1 MKKELLLGNHAITRA
16 LYEAGVEVISS
27 YPGTPSSEIT
37 MNCAAYKGTGMQ
49 AEWSPNEKVGAEVA
63 IGASIAGARAFSGM
77 KHVGLN
83 VAADPLYTASYA
95 GVNGGLVFAVADDSG
110 MHSSQNEQ
118 DSRTHA
124 IGAKVPMLE
133 PSDSKECL
141 EYTKLAFEIS
151 EEFDTPVLVHMTTRT
166 CHSQGIVE
174 LSDRVEKVKE
184 VYKKDLH
191 KYVMMPLFARAKHVL
206 VEERIQK
213 LIAYA
218 ETSPLNSV
226 EINDKAEVGI
236 ITSGVA
242 YQYSKEALGD
252 NASYLK
258 LGIVHPLPVKLIKD
272 FAAKVK
278 KLYVVEELD
287 PVIETHCRSIGLEP
301 IGKMDNGK
309 HAPVFSYLGE
319 YSQNIIKEAVTG
331 EKPKF
336 KEFPEAIPVRPPVLC
351 AGCSHRGV
359 FYALN
364 RLGVVVSGDIGC
376 YTLAATPPL
385 SAMDFQ
391 ICMGAGISMA
401 HGFVKARPDYA
412 NKTVGLMGD
421 STFVHNGIT
430 SLIDIAYNQSNTLTL
445 LLDNRTTG
453 MTGGQNHPG
462 NGLDLYGDPAPEV
475 DFEALCRSVGIKK
488 VVTVNPDDI
497 IEIEK
502 VLKEYLALEEP
513 AVIIFRKPCIL
524 IKGAVR
530 KPAVTCDAEKC
541 TGCKLCM
548 KLGCPAL
555 SMKPVN
561 GKQKAVVN
569 HTLCAG
575 CGLCAQVCKPG
586 AFSQ

>member
-1 MKKELLLGNHAITRA
+1 MKKELLLGNHAITRG
-16 LYEAGVEVISS
+16 LYEAGVEVVSS

-37 MNCAAYKGTGMQ
+37 MNCATYKGTGMY

-83 VAADPLYTASYA
+83 VAADPLYTASYS

-141 EYTKLAFEIS
+141 EYTKLAFDIS
-151 EEFDTPVLVHMTTRT
+151 EEFDTPVLLHMTTRT

-174 LSDRVEKVKE
+174 LSERKVKE
-184 VYKKDLH
+184 KEPYKKNLH

-206 VEERIQK
+206 VEERLQK

-218 ETSPLNSV
+218 EASPLNSV
-226 EINDKAEVGI
+226 EMNSDEMGI
-236 ITSGVA
+236 ISSGVA
-242 YQYSKEALGD
+242 YQYAKEALGD
-252 NASYLK
+252 KASFLK
-258 LGIVHPLPVKLIKD
+258 LGIVHPLPVKKILD
-272 FAAKVK
+272 FASKVK

-287 PVIETHCRSIGLEP
+287 PVIETHCRVIGLDP
-301 IGKMDNGK
+301 IGKMPNGK
-309 HAPVFSYLGE
+309 HAPVFSLLGE
-319 YSQNIIKEAVTG
+319 YSQNIVKEAILGQKVQ
-331 EKPKF
+331 F
-336 KEFPEAIPVRPPVLC
+336 KEFPETIPVRPPVLC

-359 FYALN
+359 FTVLN
-364 RLGVVVSGDIGC
+364 KLGVVVSGDIGC

-412 NKTVGLMGD
+412 DKTVGLMGD

-462 NGLDLYGDPAPEV
+462 NGLDIYDDPAPAV
-475 DFEALCRSVGIKK
+475 DFEALVKSTGIKK
-488 VVTVNPDDI
+488 VKTLGCDSLS
-497 IEIEK
+497 EIESA
-502 VLKEYLALEEP
+502 LKEYLALEEP
-513 AVIIFRKPCIL
+513 AVIIFRKPCAL
-524 IKGAVR
+524 IKGV
-530 KPAVTCDAEKC
+530 KHNPPLKCDAEKC
-541 TGCKLCM
+541 TGCKICM
-548 KLGCPAL
+548 KVGCPAL
-555 SMKPVN
+555 TMRNK
-561 GKQKAVVN
+561 KAVVN
-569 HTLCAG
+569 HTLCVG
-575 CGLCAQVCKPG
+575 CKICAQLCKFN
-586 AFSQ
+586 AFD

>member
-1 MKKELLLGNHAITRA
+1 MKKELLLGNHAITRG
-16 LYEAGVEVISS
+16 LYEAGVEVVSS

-37 MNCAAYKGTGMQ
+37 MNCAAYKGTGMY

-83 VAADPLYTASYA
+83 VAADPLYTASYS

-118 DSRTHA
+118 DSRNHA

-141 EYTKLAFEIS
+141 EYTKLAFDIS
-151 EEFDTPVLVHMTTRT
+151 EEFDTPVLLHMTTRT

-174 LSDRVEKVKE
+174 LSERKVKNKE
-184 VYKKDLH
+184 PYKKDLH

-206 VEERIQK
+206 VEERLKK

-218 ETSPLNSV
+218 EASPLNTV
-226 EINDKAEVGI
+226 EMNSDEIGI
-236 ITSGVA
+236 ISSGVA
-242 YQYSKEALGD
+242 YQYAKEALGD
-252 NASYLK
+252 KASYLK
-258 LGIVHPLPVKLIKD
+258 LGIVHPLPVKKILD
-272 FAAKVK
+272 FASKVK

-287 PVIETHCRSIGLEP
+287 PVIETHCRVIGLDP
-301 IGKMDNGK
+301 IGKLGNGK
-309 HAPVFSYLGE
+309 HAPVFSLLGE
-319 YSQNIIKEAVTG
+319 YSQNIIKEAILG
-331 EKPKF
+331 EKPSF
-336 KEFPEAIPVRPPVLC
+336 KEFPETIPVRPPVLC
-351 AGCSHRGV
+351 AGCSHRGI
-359 FYALN
+359 FTILN
-364 RLGVVVSGDIGC
+364 KLGVVVSGDIGC

-412 NKTVGLMGD
+412 DKTVGLMGD

-430 SLIDIAYNQSNTLTL
+430 SLIDIAYNQSNTLIL

-462 NGLDLYGDPAPEV
+462 NGLDIYDDPAPEV
-475 DFEALCRSVGIKK
+475 NFEALVKSTGIKK
-488 VVTVNPDDI
+488 VKTLGCDSLA
-497 IEIEK
+497 EIEAA
-502 VLKEYLALEEP
+502 LKEYLALEEP
-513 AVIIFRKPCIL
+513 AVIIFRKPCAL
-524 IKGAVR
+524 IKGV
-530 KPAVTCDAEKC
+530 KHNPALTCNADKC
-541 TGCKLCM
+541 TGCKICM
-548 KLGCPAL
+548 KVGCPAL
-555 SMKPVN
+555 TMKN
-561 GKQKAVVN
+561 KKAVVN
-569 HTLCAG
+569 HTLCVG
-575 CGLCAQVCKPG
+575 CKICAQLCKFD
-586 AFSQ
+586 AFN

>member
-1 MKKELLLGNHAITRA
+1 MKELLLGNHAITRA
-16 LYEAGVEVISS
+16 LYEAGVEVVSS

-37 MNCAAYKGTGMQ
+37 MNCAAYKGTGLQ
-49 AEWSPNEKVGAEVA
+49 AEWSPNEKVGAEVS

-141 EYTKLAFEIS
+141 EYTKLAFDIS
-151 EEFDTPVLVHMTTRT
+151 EQFDTPVLIHMTTRT

-174 LSDRVEKVKE
+174 KSPRVEKNKGE
-184 VYKKDLH
+184 YKKDLH

-206 VEERIQK
+206 VEERINK
-213 LIAYA
+213 LIEYA

-226 EINDKAEVGI
+226 EYNSSEIGV

-242 YQYSKEALGD
+242 YQYAKEALGE

-272 FAAKVK
+272 FASKVG

-287 PVIETHCRSIGLEP
+287 PVIETHCRVLGLDP
-301 IGKMDNGK
+301 IGKMPNGK
-309 HAPVFSYLGE
+309 HEPVFSYLGE
-319 YSQNIIKEAVTG
+319 YSQNIVKEAVLG
-331 EKPKF
+331 IKAKY

-359 FYALN
+359 FHVLSK
-364 RLGVVVSGDIGC
+364 LGVVVSGDIGC
-376 YTLAATPPL
+376 YTLSATPPL

-412 NKTVGLMGD
+412 DRTVGLMGD

-462 NGLDLYGDPAPEV
+462 NGLDLYSDPAPEV
-475 DFEALCRSVGIKK
+475 DFEALVKSTGIKK
-488 VVTVNPDDI
+488 VVTVGCDDMA
-497 IEIEK
+497 EIESI
-502 VLKEYLALEEP
+502 LKEYLALKEP
-513 AVIIFRKPCIL
+513 AVIIFRKPCVL
-524 IKGAVR
+524 IKGS
-530 KPAVTCDAEKC
+530 KTNPPIKCDPAKC
-541 TGCKLCM
+541 TSCKLCM

-555 SMKPVN
+555 SMKPIEGYDN
-561 GKQKAVVN
+561 KKAVVN
-569 HTLCAG
+569 RTLCVG

-586 AFSQ
+586 AFV

>member
-1 MKKELLLGNHAITRA
+1 MKKELLLGNHAITRG
-16 LYEAGVEVISS
+16 LYEAGVEVVSS

-37 MNCAAYKGTGMQ
+37 MNCAAYKGTGMY
-49 AEWSPNEKVGAEVA
+49 AEWAPNEKVAMEVA

-83 VAADPLYTASYA
+83 VAADPLYTASYS

-118 DSRTHA
+118 DSRNHA

-141 EYTKLAFEIS
+141 EYTKLAFDLS
-151 EEFDTPVLVHMTTRT
+151 EEFDTPVLIHMTTRT

-174 LSDRVEKVKE
+174 LNERKVKDKGE
-184 VYKKDLH
+184 YKKNLQ

-206 VEERIQK
+206 VEERLEK
-213 LIAYA
+213 LIAYS
-218 ETSPLNSV
+218 ESSPLNKV
-226 EINDKAEVGI
+226 EINEKAEIGI

-242 YQYSKEALGD
+242 YQYAKDALGD

-258 LGIVHPLPVKLIKD
+258 LGIVHPLPVKLIED

-287 PVIETHCRSIGLEP
+287 PVIETHCRAIGLNP
-301 IGKMDNGK
+301 IGKMPNGK
-309 HAPVFSYLGE
+309 HAPVFSLLGE
-319 YSQNIIKEAVTG
+319 YSQNIIKEAILGV
-331 EKPKF
+331 KPSF
-336 KEFPEAIPVRPPVLC
+336 KDFPEAIPVRPPVLC

-359 FYALN
+359 FTVLN
-364 RLGVVVSGDIGC
+364 KLGVVVSGDIGC

-412 NKTVGLMGD
+412 GKTVGLMGD

-430 SLIDIAYNQSNTLTL
+430 SLIDIAYNRSNTLTL

-462 NGLDLYGDPAPEV
+462 NGLDIYSDPAPAV
-475 DFEALCRSVGIKK
+475 DFEALVKAIGISK
-488 VVTVNPDDI
+488 VKTLSPDNLT
-497 IEIEK
+497 EIESI
-502 VLKEYLALEEP
+502 LKEYLALEEP
-513 AVIIFRKPCIL
+513 AVIIFRKPCAL
-524 IKGAVR
+524 TKGAVLNA
-530 KPAVTCDAEKC
+530 PLSCNADKC

-548 KLGCPAL
+548 KVGCPAL
-555 SMKPVN
+555 TMRDK
-561 GKQKAVVN
+561 KAVVN
-569 HTLCAG
+569 KTLCVG
-575 CGLCAQVCKPG
+575 CGVCSQLCKFD
-586 AFSQ
+586 AFS

>member
-1 MKKELLLGNHAITRA
+1 MKKELLLGNHAITRG
-16 LYEAGVEVISS
+16 LYEAGVEVVSS

-37 MNCAAYKGTGMQ
+37 MNCATYKGTGMY

-83 VAADPLYTASYA
+83 VAADPLYTASYS

-141 EYTKLAFEIS
+141 EYTKLAFDIS
-151 EEFDTPVLVHMTTRT
+151 EDFDTPVLLHMTTRT
-166 CHSQGIVE
+166 CHSQGIVQKSE
-174 LSDRVEKVKE
+174 RKEKDKGE
-184 VYKKDLH
+184 YKKNLH

-206 VEERIQK
+206 VEERLQK
-213 LIAYA
+213 LITYA

-226 EINDKAEVGI
+226 EMNSDEIGI

-252 NASYLK
+252 KASYLK
-258 LGIVHPLPVKLIKD
+258 LGIVHPLPVKKILD
-272 FAAKVK
+272 FASKVK

-287 PVIETHCRSIGLEP
+287 PVIETHCRVIGLDP
-301 IGKMDNGK
+301 IGKLQNGK
-309 HAPVFSYLGE
+309 HAPVFSLLGE
-319 YSQNIIKEAVTG
+319 YSQNIIKEAILGV
-331 EKPKF
+331 KPVY

-359 FYALN
+359 FTILSK
-364 RLGVVVSGDIGC
+364 LGVVVSGDIGC
-376 YTLAATPPL
+376 YTLSATPPL

-412 NKTVGLMGD
+412 DKTVGLMGD

-462 NGLDLYGDPAPEV
+462 NGLDIYDDPAPEV
-475 DFEALCRSVGIKK
+475 DFEKLVLSTGIKK
-488 VVTVNPDDI
+488 VKTLGCDSLV
-497 IEIEK
+497 EIEAA
-502 VLKEYLALEEP
+502 LKEYLALKEP
-513 AVIIFRKPCIL
+513 AVLIFRKPCAL
-524 IKGAVR
+524 IKGVKHNAPL
-530 KPAVTCDAEKC
+530 KCDEAKC
-541 TGCKLCM
+541 TGCKICM
-548 KLGCPAL
+548 KVGCPAL
-555 SMKPVN
+555 TIKN
-561 GKQKAVVN
+561 KKAVVN
-569 HTLCAG
+569 HTLCVG
-575 CGLCAQVCKPG
+575 CKICAQMCKFD
-586 AFSQ
+586 AFN